1 MIRIRIRIIIT
12 TLLAFMLP
20 AIAAEEKASTPPLPA
35 PVVTQPP
42 IAEKPPALEL
52 IGSFQLQMQ
61 KAFWDNNSKDN
72 LDDFFGRINLGSSFK
87 AGDFQ
92 TFINIR
98 AFPVGFGYE
107 ALTGAAFD
115 TSTDKLTVSKTK
127 VANFQVEQ
135 GWFKYVWP
143 LLEVRFGR
151 FNTSTSKYLT
161 LGNYLDKNPS
171 SGFQSR
177 LTYHNATEFVFKTGI
192 LTSNVILGAADVKLN
207 TGYLR
212 IYESIKPMKQ
222 MTVAAGYYGNVFDI
236 AYNKNALITNRFDFL
251 ASYEIIKGLCPY
263 FELGVIQ
270 KPNKRDYDVPLLI
283 GCSIPTGKVL
293 SSLAVEMEYLADRKI
308 SNEDKPVLVSIYADK
323 KVGRTR
329 FQAGLFSDPQGE
341 NTFDLRF
348 GLRMTASL
356 K

>member
-1 MIRIRIRIIIT
+1 MNRLIIT
-12 TLLAFMLP
+12 TLLAFTLP
-20 AIAAEEKASTPPLPA
+20 VIAAEEKATPSPS
-35 PVVTQPP
+35 PVPTAAQTSATENPP
-42 IAEKPPALEL
+42 TLEL

-61 KAFWDNNSKDN
+61 KAFWDNSSKDN
-72 LDDFFGRINLGSSFK
+72 LDDFFGRVNFGSSFK

-92 TFINIR
+92 TFFNIR

-115 TSTDKLTVSKTK
+115 TATDKLTVSKTK

-143 LLEVRFGR
+143 LLEIRLGR
-151 FNTSTSKYLT
+151 FNTSTSKYLA
-161 LGNYLDKNPS
+161 LGNYLDQNPS

-177 LTYHNATEFVFKTGI
+177 LTYHNATEIILKTGI
-192 LTSNVILGAADVKLN
+192 LTSNITLGAADAKLN

-212 IYESIKPMKQ
+212 IYESISPMKQ

-236 AYNKNALITNRFDFL
+236 AYDKDALITNRFDIL

-270 KPNKRDYDVPLLI
+270 KLNKTDYDVPFLI

-293 SSLAVEMEYLADRKI
+293 SSLAVEMEYLADRKVK
-308 SNEDKPVLVSIYADK
+308 NENKPILVSIYADK